1 MSLYKFESEDVLINR
16 IKTHPGIKFVIH
28 TSSVHYN
35 DRVDQFGTPDGNVS
49 LDELGTLK
57 AFGLDY
63 YAFITKDS
71 GRVAWKTV
79 SLGTFSGL
87 NYGDVITSS
96 LPLTASIQTEY
107 FPEDDPRPHVASL
120 KNVSNSYTILSNHY
134 AFSSSLGDK
143 ATQIVRLISFPSI
156 FYGAYIKKGTVDLK
170 FYVTGTLIGR
180 LQDKDRDGNL
190 VQTYGDTGSGSVAGV
205 VYYNEG
211 FFLLTGSWDINTSH
225 SEAYIPGAAPVNP
238 RWVYFSAPGN
248 LPSGIDSTIS
258 SSYEI
263 NMSGTQFV
271 PVITML
277 AHANKTDLNH
287 SNNPTYISYGQTN
300 DSSNPYQA
308 DTGSLGYYEKSDLK
322 IKNVG
327 KYAYTSDTGS
337 FKKETY
343 ISKIGIYDDDK
354 NLIGIAKLATPVR
367 KREND
372 QFTFKLKMDI

>member
-143 ATQIVRLISFPSI
+143 DTQIVRLISFPSI
-156 FYGAYIKKGTVDLK
+156 FYGAYIKKGSVDLK
-170 FYVTGTLIGR
+170 FYHTGTLVGR
-180 LQDKDRDGNL
+180 LEDKDRNGNL
-190 VQTYGDTGSGSVAGV
+190 VQTYGNTGSGSVAGV

-211 FFLLTGSWDINTSH
+211 FILLTGSWDITTESTDTYEG
-225 SEAYIPGAAPVNP
+225 SSFP
-238 RWVYFSAPGN
+238 RWVDFSCPDDGLGN
-248 LPSGIDSTIS
+248 FTHD

-343 ISKIGIYDDDK
+343 ISKIAIYDDDK